1 MCCLPGHV
9 CHGWFLPRIAV
20 ATLNFRLPERSYTI
34 TYRVV
39 DEDTMAVSIVEVE
52 SQKAVIQYGHMCR

>member
-1 MCCLPGHV
+1 
-9 CHGWFLPRIAV
+9 V
-20 ATLNFRLPERSYTI
+20 ATLNFRLPQQSYSL

-52 SQKAVIQYGHMCR
+52 SQRAVIQYGHMIRLPVSLTSTPTSKTD